1 MNAKER
7 KYRSLIT
14 ERRRWLVLPT
24 LDRYIFREFM
34 IKLCVLM
41 LVFAIIFVLGDV
53 FDALDD
59 FLDAEAPISDFVTF
73 LLLKFPGNM
82 RFVLPVALLLGCM
95 WTMAYFGKNME
106 VTAMRASGLSLYRCG
121 MSIIVV
127 GLIFTAGNVYFNEL
141 LVPYTEREA
150 QTLRDSIDAKPD
162 KFSGLL
168 TYRSPDRRRSW
179 FFNRFDTNA
188 GIVGVL
194 LKMFGPDGKLQ
205 WELTAESAEYRDGRG
220 WVFHNA
226 RQAPY
231 SRDGLMPLHTQRYE
245 VFELP
250 AEAAPETPMDIF
262 NASAREVDELPSWV
276 ILGLLRRN
284 PDMPPAM
291 SAVYWSVFY
300 HRIAFP
306 WSCLLAVFLGIP
318 LATRNERSG
327 SILAMIT
334 AVAVIVVYVF
344 VSQMFLLFG
353 KQGVVPPLLAGL
365 LPTVCFMGYGYYRV
379 FHNRL

>member
-1 MNAKER
+1 MNAEER

-14 ERRRWLVLPT
+14 ERRRWLLLPT

-41 LVFAIIFVLGDV
+41 LVFTIIFVLGDV

-59 FLDAEAPISDFVTF
+59 FLDAEAPMADFVTF

-127 GLIFTAGNVYFNEL
+127 GLVFTAGDIYFNEL

-179 FFNRFDTNA
+179 FFNRFDTDSDNA
-188 GIVGVL
+188 GVL
-194 LKMFGPDGKLQ
+194 LKMFGPDGRLQ
-205 WELTAESAEYRDGRG
+205 WELTAESAEYRKGHG
-220 WVFHNA
+220 WVFHNV

-231 SRDGLMPLHTQRYE
+231 SRDGLMPLHTLRYDT
-245 VFELP
+245 FELP
-250 AEAAPETPMDIF
+250 AEEAPETPMDIF
-262 NASAREVDELPSWV
+262 NASARNVDDLPSWT

-300 HRIAFP
+300 YRIAFP
-306 WSCLLAVFLGIP
+306 WSCLLAVLLGIP